1 MKILGKI
8 STGIMLIL
16 TLAACSSVDK
26 GGVSG
31 GIFHHKTTPVEKNKV
46 VTGDYT
52 LDYSFF
58 KKRGLPIPDN
68 YRGTGAK
75 YLTVRNDTLKKY
87 GYGFFEKYDE
97 DRALKFYK
105 DLKLEGYGDN
115 SPYWRWK
122 MELTKNEFYNG
133 IKTNLPKVYRGRP
146 RDVMT
151 LVKGEWR
158 SANITPGSIGEIKN
172 VEVAARG
179 KSGVAAYVLITTS
192 KNRYLVAKELNVR
205 KLFAFNRIT
214 TGSKRDILLYGAKG
228 GNGSYISNPIRK
240 NISLLPSGYFAIEN
254 SGNSVAIYGGG
265 NGHGVGMPQFA
276 AYDLAVNHG
285 YKYDKILERNYPN
298 SKIKNM
304 YSLKG
309 IGKTINVGITTGG
322 GWLDHQSVTL
332 VSNGK
337 MKIKGAGFT
346 IDVPVRQRVV
356 IVNKGNRLW
365 VSVNGKH
372 RVKTVNPLDITAF
385 GYYITIDGL
394 KRMHTMSPQYRGDM
408 IVKPSPTSAKGIRV
422 INRVKIED
430 YLKQVVP
437 SEMPQSFGLE
447 ALKAQA
453 VAARTYALSDYIK
466 DRYEKD
472 GFHVKDT
479 TESQV
484 YNNQREND
492 DATKAVEATA
502 GKVMLYD
509 DKPIDAKYFSTS
521 SGFTEAANYIW

>member
-8 STGIMLIL
+8 SLGIVLLI

-26 GGVSG
+26 NSTGGG
-31 GIFHHKTTPVEKNKV
+31 KFHKVTPVEKNKV
-46 VTGDYT
+46 VTGSYT

-87 GYGFFEKYDE
+87 GYEFFEKYDE
-97 DRALKFYK
+97 DKALKFYK
-105 DLKLEGYGDN
+105 DLELEGYGDN

-122 MELTKNEFYNG
+122 MELTKVEFFNG
-133 IKTNLPKVYRGRP
+133 IKNNLPKVYRGRP

-151 LVKGEWR
+151 LVNGEWK
-158 SANITPGSIGEIKN
+158 SVNITDGSIGKIKN
-172 VEVAARG
+172 VEIAARG
-179 KSGVAAYVLITTS
+179 RSGVTTYVLITTHNN
-192 KNRYLVAKELNVR
+192 KYLVAKELNVR
-205 KLFAFNRIT
+205 KLFALNNGT
-214 TGSKRDILLYGAKG
+214 TGSGRDIVLYGAKG
-228 GNGSYISNPIRK
+228 GSGSYMTNPLRR
-240 NISLLPSGYFAIEN
+240 NLTLLPSGYFAIEN
-254 SGNSVAIYGGG
+254 SGDSVIIYGGG

-276 AYDLAVNHG
+276 AFDLAVNHG
-285 YKYDKILERNYPN
+285 YKYHEILKRTYPE
-298 SKIKNM
+298 SEIKNM
-304 YSLKG
+304 YSLNG
-309 IGKTINVGITTGG
+309 VGKLINVGITAVGG
-322 GWLDHQSVTL
+322 RLDHNSVTL

-346 IDVPVRQRVV
+346 IDVPRKQKVV

-394 KRMHTMSPQYRGDM
+394 RKMHTSSPQYRGDM
-408 IVKPSPTSAKGIRV
+408 VIKPSPSNTKGIRV

-437 SEMPQSFGLE
+437 SEMPQSFGIE

-453 VAARTYALSDYIK
+453 VAARTYALSDYMK
-466 DRYEKD
+466 DKYGKD

-484 YNNQREND
+484 YNNQKENP
-492 DATKAVEATA
+492 DANKAVEATA
-502 GKVMLYD
+502 GKVLLHNG
-509 DKPIDAKYFSTS
+509 KPIDAKYFSTS
-521 SGFTEAANYIW
+521 SGFTEASNYIW